1 MRRRQAPKSAVP
13 APSGRRRRKAR
24 NQNDF
29 RRGHPVKSTQ
39 GQSERRVFMTV
50 FPTAL
55 GWMAGVWRGETV
67 AGLVFN
73 YPDPQAALS
82 ALTKTSD
89 GDQTFIVS
97 STAVDDEPTAEQAT
111 LIARLVS
118 YAQGGADDFR
128 DLRLDDSHLTPFQRR
143 VIHYC
148 RRIPTGKVLSYG
160 QLAQKAGSPGAARA
174 VGQVMRTNRWPL
186 IVPCHRVVGAGGT
199 LGGYSAPEGLALKR
213 RLLERE
219 GALAHKR

>member
-1 MRRRQAPKSAVP
+1 
-13 APSGRRRRKAR
+13 
-24 NQNDF
+24 
-29 RRGHPVKSTQ
+29 VKSTK

-55 GWMAGVWRGETV
+55 GWMAGIWRGEEV

-73 YPDPQAALS
+73 HPDPQAAML
-82 ALTKTSD
+82 ALTKALD
-89 GDQTFIVS
+89 GVPTFIVTS
-97 STAVDDEPTAEQAT
+97 APSQDEPTAEQAD
-111 LIARLVS
+111 LIARLGS
-118 YAQGGADDFR
+118 FAEGGADDFR
-128 DLRLDDSHLTPFQRR
+128 DVRLDDSRLTPFQQR
-143 VIHYC
+143 VMHYC

-186 IVPCHRVVGAGGT
+186 IVPCHRVVGSGGA
-199 LGGYSAPEGLALKR
+199 LGGYSAPEGLVLKR

-219 GALAHKR
+219 GAALT

>member
-1 MRRRQAPKSAVP
+1 
-13 APSGRRRRKAR
+13 
-24 NQNDF
+24 
-29 RRGHPVKSTQ
+29 
-39 GQSERRVFMTV
+39 
-50 FPTAL
+50 
-55 GWMAGVWRGETV
+55 MAGVWRGEAV

-82 ALTKTSD
+82 ALAKASD
-89 GDQTFIVS
+89 GEQTFIVS
-97 STAVDDEPTAEQAT
+97 STAQEDEPTAEQAN

-118 YAQGGADDFR
+118 YAEGADDDFR
-128 DLRLDDSHLTPFQRR
+128 DVRIDNSRLTPFQQR

-186 IVPCHRVVGAGGT
+186 IVPCHRVVGSGGT

-219 GALAHKR
+219 GAMST